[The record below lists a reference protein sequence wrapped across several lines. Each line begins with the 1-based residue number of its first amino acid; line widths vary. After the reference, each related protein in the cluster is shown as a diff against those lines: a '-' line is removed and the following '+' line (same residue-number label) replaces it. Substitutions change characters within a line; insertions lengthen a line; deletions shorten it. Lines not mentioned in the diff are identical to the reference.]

1 MREGANTTKGLSISH
16 LLFADYTILFFDET
30 RGQVLHIRM
39 ICFEAITSLNVNLGK
54 SQVVPIGEV
63 DAIASF
69 LDILCF
75 RLGSL
80 LMNYL
85 GRPMGSHCKSISVRK
100 PILEK
105 MERKLYGWKRLDLSK
120 GRRL

>member
-1 MREGANTTKGLSISH
+1 M
-16 LLFADYTILFFDET
+16 
-30 RGQVLHIRM
+30 VL
-39 ICFEAITSLNVNLGK
+39 ICFEAITSLKVNLGK

-63 DAIASF
+63 DTIASL

-85 GRPMGSHCKSISVRK
+85 GMPLGSHFDLNEEAYFRK
-100 PILEK
+100 DGKEIIWLE
-105 MERKLYGWKRLDLSK
+105 EIRPVQG
-120 GRRL
+120 

>member
-1 MREGANTTKGLSISH
+1 M
-16 LLFADYTILFFDET
+16 
-30 RGQVLHIRM
+30 HIRM
-39 ICFEAITSLNVNLGK
+39 VLICFEAITSLKVNLGK

-63 DAIASF
+63 DTIASL

-85 GRPMGSHCKSISVRK
+85 GMPLGSHFKSISVRK